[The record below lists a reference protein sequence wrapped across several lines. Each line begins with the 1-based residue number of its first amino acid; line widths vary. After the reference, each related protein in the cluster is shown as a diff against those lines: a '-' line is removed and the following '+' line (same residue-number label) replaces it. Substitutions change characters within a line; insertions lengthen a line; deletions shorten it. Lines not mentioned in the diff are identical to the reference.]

1 MKQDE
6 KEKIEELKTQID
18 QMKRNNLDKIDEINR
33 EWQAKLDELYRGSEL
48 NVNILNK
55 QMET

>member
-33 EWQAKLDELYRGSEL
+33 EW
-48 NVNILNK
+48 
-55 QMET
+55 

>member
-1 MKQDE
+1 MKQEE

-33 EWQAKLDELYRGSEL
+33 EW
-48 NVNILNK
+48 
-55 QMET
+55 